1 MIQKNKNSIFLK
13 RETKD
18 NKTLDKII
26 TFNSNIKDCKS
37 NLEKINILMNS
48 VRFIKS
54 FIMNIPIIQTTKNL
68 ILIKKIQI
76 IK

>member
-54 FIMNIPIIQTTKNL
+54 FIMNIPIIQTTKHL